1 MSEPLDP
8 AVAGVASLLKSLRT
22 RAGLRADR
30 LAGTELPLDPLTG
43 LDRVQAFVAAG
54 DTPEQAIVQAVG
66 DAASSLEPTLSIVAD
81 VCLCLEL
88 SADVLPAVPELYAP
102 DLGRRREALL
112 ANWDRLHELRSVDP
126 PGPAP
131 SPRALRLVVETG
143 ALAAL
148 ATALTEPAGQEAT
161 EPREPASQL
170 TGTGMV
176 PGERT
181 PALSAAEKRVFGME
195 LGKALRSRRRTIEGA
210 ASALSLA
217 PAEIAR
223 WEAGEDLPSGEK
235 ARALDDYLTA
245 RGAVYALAEEL
256 RARATRATHG
266 SAPPRLHAASTP
278 TLLQAFDGIAHAVRE
293 SLIRDEN
300 GTPVGWPR
308 DLRQLGAPAS
318 PLSTAYGIRLML
330 LLEGSLAPD
339 LVPVAERLRERAA
352 SGGGFTAQGQ
362 LAPRPEVTAA
372 VLEAVH
378 RIDGTASFGAQLAAM
393 KDDLDDFEKSRPF
406 ILTSMLEASRQLAPG
421 SELTA
426 SLVNDLLAARRP
438 YGDLLLWP
446 EKAEPLLVAPA
457 PSIAHTAR
465 AVRALAQIQAL
476 RPLPQVQDALEQAA
490 AWLAAQH
497 DLANTSEI
505 IDRMVGGSLEQ
516 IYNRHF
522 TAAWVTKALIS
533 VGLPTSHP
541 SVSAAVAWIWGS
553 YSDTAALWSWDNGD
567 LPIWLTFDAVDALRL
582 ASLAGTIRPG
592 RYLGQ

>member
-30 LAGTELPLDPLTG
+30 LAGTELLLDPLTG
-43 LDRVQAFVAAG
+43 LDRVQALLAAG
-54 DTPEQAIVQAVG
+54 DTPERAIVHAVG

-81 VCLCLEL
+81 VSLCLEL
-88 SADVLPAVPELYAP
+88 SADVLPTVPELYAP

-131 SPRALRLVVETG
+131 SPRALRLVVETD

-148 ATALTEPAGQEAT
+148 ATALTEPAGHEAT
-161 EPREPASQL
+161 EQRESASQL
-170 TGTGMV
+170 TETGTA
-176 PGERT
+176 PGGHT
-181 PALSAAEKRVFGME
+181 PALSAAEKRVFGRE
-195 LGKALRSRRRTIEGA
+195 LGKALRTRHRTIEGT

-235 ARALDDYLTA
+235 ARALDNYLTA
-245 RGAVYALAEEL
+245 RGAVYALAEGL
-256 RARATRATHG
+256 RARATHG
-266 SAPPRLHAASTP
+266 SAPPRLPAVSAP
-278 TLLQAFDGIAHAVRE
+278 TLLQAFEGIAHAVRE

-300 GTPVGWPR
+300 GTPMGWPR
-308 DLRQLGAPAS
+308 DLRQLGAPAT

-352 SGGGFTAQGQ
+352 SGGGFAAQGQ

-378 RIDGTASFGAQLAAM
+378 RIDGTASFGPQLTAM
-393 KDDLDDFEKSRPF
+393 KQDLDDFAKSRPF
-406 ILTSMLEASRQLAPG
+406 ILTSMLEASRQLAPD

-426 SLVNDLLAARRP
+426 SLVDDLLAARRP
-438 YGDLLLWP
+438 YGDVLLWP
-446 EKAEPLLVAPA
+446 EKVEPLLVAPA

-465 AVRALAQIQAL
+465 AVRALAQVQVV

-490 AWLAAQH
+490 AWLVQQH
-497 DLANTSEI
+497 DLGNASEI
-505 IDRMVGGSLEQ
+505 IDRLVEGGLEQ
-516 IYNRHF
+516 IYTRHF

-553 YSDTAALWSWDNGD
+553 YSDGAALWSWDNGD

-592 RYLGQ
+592 RHLGQ